1 MEQMTRKMLYMGVM
15 YFQQLNVKLD
25 FSFQTVSTFCF
36 LGLNNIIGCIVTL
49 LYTQISTLV
58 SFCIQL
64 DWSILINFLSI
75 F

>member
-1 MEQMTRKMLYMGVM
+1 MEQVTRKMLYMGVM
-15 YFQQLNVKLD
+15 YFQQLSVKLD

-36 LGLNNIIGCIVTL
+36 LGLNKIIGCIVTL

-64 DWSILINFLSI
+64 D
-75 F
+75 